1 MKEFVSPD
9 LPRPSLA
16 EGDSYSGGG
25 VKTFAA
31 DASMTTARSRKR
43 SSSSPAAMRLA
54 AALGLELGSDGS
66 EE

>member
-16 EGDSYSGGG
+16 EGDSYSDGG
-25 VKTFAA
+25 VKTSVA
-31 DASMTTARSRKR
+31 DASTTTARSRQR
-43 SSSSPAAMRLA
+43 SSSSLATMRLA
-54 AALGLELGSDGS
+54 AVLGLELGRDGS